1 MTPPMRRHWMTL
13 LATLAIGVQAGPAA
27 SADTAPD
34 LLSGRGFF
42 SAGMFSNH
50 TDLQIRFDPSSLKAG
65 TEVDWDQRFGLAD
78 THRFRAEGLW
88 RFKPRHHLRFLYTDY
103 SQTDGARIDKEIQW
117 GEDLIPVN
125 SDVTGRLGFEIVEL
139 AYEYSVLK
147 RADYELAASV
157 GVHYTALSAELIAT
171 LNSVGIGSRV
181 VGGEAPVDAPL
192 PVVGLRGLWR
202 LGRNVYL
209 DAQVQYFSLTINDIA
224 GSLSNRRAA
233 LIWQPSTR
241 WGVGVGYDAFE
252 VDVQLKDGD
261 FRGTVDWAYR
271 GPQLFVNYTF

>member
-1 MTPPMRRHWMTL
+1 MRRHWTTL
-13 LATLAIGVQAGPAA
+13 LAMLAIGAQTGPAA
-27 SADTAPD
+27 SAEAAPD

-117 GEDLIPVN
+117 GDELIPVN

-139 AYEYSVLK
+139 AYEYTVFK
-147 RADYELAASV
+147 RPNYELAASL

-171 LNSVGIGSRV
+171 LNSAGIASRA
-181 VGGEAPVDAPL
+181 VGGEAPIDAPL
-192 PVVGLRGLWR
+192 PVVGLRGLWH
-202 LGRNVYL
+202 LGKNVYL
-209 DAQVQYFSLTINDIA
+209 DAQVQYFSLTVNDIA

-233 LIWQPSTR
+233 LIWYPATR

-252 VDVQLKDGD
+252 VDVRLRDGD
-261 FRGTVDWAYR
+261 FRGAVDWAYR
-271 GPQLFVNYTF
+271 GPQIFLNYTF

>member
-1 MTPPMRRHWMTL
+1 MAPPMRRHWTTL
-13 LATLAIGVQAGPAA
+13 LATLAIGAQTGPAA
-27 SADTAPD
+27 SAEAAPD

-117 GEDLIPVN
+117 GDELIPVN

-139 AYEYSVLK
+139 AYEYTVLT
-147 RADYELAASV
+147 RPNYELAASL

-171 LNSVGIGSRV
+171 LNSAGIGSRA
-181 VGGEAPVDAPL
+181 VGGEAPIDAPL
-192 PVVGLRGLWR
+192 PVVGLRGLWH
-202 LGRNVYL
+202 LGKNVYL
-209 DAQVQYFSLTINDIA
+209 DAQVQYFSLTVNDIA

-233 LIWQPSTR
+233 LIWHPSTR

-252 VDVQLKDGD
+252 VDVRLKDGD

-271 GPQLFVNYTF
+271 GPQIFLNYTF

>member
-1 MTPPMRRHWMTL
+1 MAPPMRRHWTTL
-13 LATLAIGVQAGPAA
+13 LAMLAIGAQTGPAA
-27 SADTAPD
+27 SAEAAPE

-50 TDLQIRFDPSSLKAG
+50 TDLQIRFDPSSLNAG

-117 GEDLIPVN
+117 GDELIPVN

-139 AYEYSVLK
+139 AYEYTVFK
-147 RADYELAASV
+147 RPNYELAASL

-171 LNSVGIGSRV
+171 LNSAGIGSRA
-181 VGGEAPVDAPL
+181 VGGEAPIDAPL
-192 PVVGLRGLWR
+192 PVVGLRGLWH
-202 LGRNVYL
+202 LGKNVYL
-209 DAQVQYFSLTINDIA
+209 DAQVQYFSLTVNDIS

-233 LIWQPSTR
+233 LIWHPSTR

-252 VDVQLKDGD
+252 VDVRLKDGD

-271 GPQLFVNYTF
+271 GPQIFLNYTF